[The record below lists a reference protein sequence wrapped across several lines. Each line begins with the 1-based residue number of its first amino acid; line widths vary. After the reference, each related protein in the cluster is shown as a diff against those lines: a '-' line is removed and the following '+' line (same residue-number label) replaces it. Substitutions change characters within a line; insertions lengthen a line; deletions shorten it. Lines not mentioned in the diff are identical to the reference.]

1 MWWKNRFKDWDM
13 FEAIIWDMVSQGMFT
28 EGEFVLEVL
37 EDATNFTTITSD
49 RIDFTLTRILD
60 GFKFPSNKFAYTYF
74 LAIAS
79 KIEDKIDYY
88 NKNVFRRLT
97 SGNKRYQASFTIQ
110 HAHGCNWNQRESRQ
124 MKVKT
129 FYKDLSGN
137 VKTGYIPYD
146 ALLDDFNF
154 RPTAGL

>member
-74 LAIAS
+74 VAIAS

-88 NKNVFRRLT
+88 NKNP
-97 SGNKRYQASFTIQ
+97 
-110 HAHGCNWNQRESRQ
+110 EEEE
-124 MKVKT
+124 
-129 FYKDLSGN
+129 
-137 VKTGYIPYD
+137 
-146 ALLDDFNF
+146 
-154 RPTAGL
+154 